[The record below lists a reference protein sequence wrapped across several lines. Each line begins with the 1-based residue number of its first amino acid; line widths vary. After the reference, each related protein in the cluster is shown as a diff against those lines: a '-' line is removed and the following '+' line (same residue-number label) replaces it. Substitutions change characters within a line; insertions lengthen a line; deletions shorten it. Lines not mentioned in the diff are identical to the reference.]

1 MMAFSL
7 YTLTNPTTLC
17 IIISAFSRYFCF
29 VKENTLRNLR
39 KDGNMDKYEVN
50 ELPELDRNRL
60 IEILTDELPV
70 LRAKLGIS
78 QDDISSIVG
87 ISRQTYSAIETKKRK
102 MSWNTFLS
110 LILFYGF
117 NEKTTNL
124 VEAIGAFPPELKQT
138 LSINRRMKENK

>member
-1 MMAFSL
+1 M
-7 YTLTNPTTLC
+7 TNPTTLC
-17 IIISAFSRYFCF
+17 IIIGVFSRYFSI

-39 KDGNMDKYEVN
+39 KDGNLDKYEVD

-78 QDDISSIVG
+78 QDDISSFVG

-102 MSWNTFLS
+102 MLWNTFLS
-110 LILFYGF
+110 LILFMALM
-117 NEKTTNL
+117 EK
-124 VEAIGAFPPELKQT
+124 QQ
-138 LSINRRMKENK
+138 M